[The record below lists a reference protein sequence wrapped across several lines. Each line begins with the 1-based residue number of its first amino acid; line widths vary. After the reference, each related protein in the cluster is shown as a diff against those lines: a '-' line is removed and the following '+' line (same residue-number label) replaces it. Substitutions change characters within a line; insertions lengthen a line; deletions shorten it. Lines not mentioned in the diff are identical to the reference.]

1 MKLANSLVHCLWVE
15 DFRLSLNMVKH
26 MLLVRDMWD
35 EKAQASAEY
44 LLLVVTAVA
53 IVTVV
58 AYTVKTQVLRVG
70 G

>member
-1 MKLANSLVHCLWVE
+1 
-15 DFRLSLNMVKH
+15 MV
-26 MLLVRDMWD
+26 RNMWD
-35 EKAQASAEY
+35 KKAQASAEY

-53 IVTVV
+53 VVTIV